1 MGNKTPKRFPELPKQ
16 FKDEEDIRVYLQE
29 LLRELTSYSESVIEG
44 PINTTPFVPVNF
56 AYTRNL
62 DAATATTADVARVL
76 CTLIFTLKQGGLI
89 K

>member
-1 MGNKTPKRFPELPKQ
+1 MGNKTTKRFPELPKQ
-16 FKDEEDIRVYLQE
+16 FKNEEEIRDYLQE

-44 PINTTPFVPVNF
+44 PVNTTPFVPVNF

-62 DAATATTADVARVL
+62 DASTATIADVAKVL
-76 CTLIFTLKQGGLI
+76 CTLIHTLKQGGLL